1 MVNHNNGG
9 VEIQQR
15 FTQGYIPT
23 KRMEIHI
30 RGGWSRIQNHR
41 GEEMVEVMVMLLWM
55 VGLGMINLIMII
67 RNYDERN
74 I

>member
-1 MVNHNNGG
+1 
-9 VEIQQR
+9 
-15 FTQGYIPT
+15 
-23 KRMEIHI
+23 
-30 RGGWSRIQNHR
+30 
-41 GEEMVEVMVMLLWM
+41 MVEVMVMLLWM